1 MRLIQI
7 YQSLPLIDCDSNQ
20 RATAASCFLGFGEGD
35 VFENNKFAFTQFLF
49 LNIRRNQSK
58 LWTTVQAVLP
68 FYKYCVSGNTITAV
82 TEHCDTVRP
91 AH

>member
-7 YQSLPLIDCDSNQ
+7 YQSLTLIDCDSNQ

-58 LWTTVQAVLP
+58 LWTSVQAVQTLLP
-68 FYKYCVSGNTITAV
+68 FYQPVCIVSVAV
-82 TEHCDTVRP
+82 L
-91 AH
+91 